1 MVTINLNDADDQLK
15 QLVEAAL
22 RGEEVRIVDDK
33 DRVVQLVPET
43 PVQTSHRARQY
54 GSARGLISY
63 MADDFD
69 EPLEDFKEYI
79 E

>member
-1 MVTINLNDADDQLK
+1 MVTLNLNDADDQLK

-22 RGEEVRIVDDK
+22 RGEDVRIVDDK
-33 DRVVQLVPET
+33 DRVVQLVPK
-43 PVQTSHRARQY
+43 TSAPPALKARRF
-54 GSARGLISY
+54 GSASGLIAY

-69 EPLEDFKEYI
+69 EPLEDFKEYM